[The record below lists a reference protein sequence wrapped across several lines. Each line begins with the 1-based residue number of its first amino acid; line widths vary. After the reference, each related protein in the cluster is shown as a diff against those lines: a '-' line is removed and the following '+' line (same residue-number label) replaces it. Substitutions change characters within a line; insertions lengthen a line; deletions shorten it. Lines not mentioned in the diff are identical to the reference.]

1 MRKKFRLRVAR
12 TVQSFLTEPFK
23 LFMQA
28 SASGGNL
35 LILALLVGMLWANSS
50 FSQQYH
56 AIWDNTV
63 FGVYLNSFVL
73 AKNLHHWLNDGLMA
87 IFFFLIGLEIKR
99 EMLVGEL
106 SVFRKALFPVAAAI
120 GGMLMPAVFFILLQ
134 GGNPETIR
142 GWAIPT
148 ATDIAFALGVLSLL
162 GSRVPLSMKVF
173 LTALAIVDDIG
184 AILLIGLFYSA
195 PPVWGW
201 LLAGLLILSV
211 MLLLNRAGVRNLFVY
226 ILLSVLLWGAILF
239 SGVHATLAGVI
250 AAFAI
255 PVKSSL
261 SRKRAAAKG
270 GHLTKQLQDL
280 SASEKRV
287 LADPAY
293 NQVLSQLAR
302 LYSEAGTPLQRLEHA
317 LHPVTAFLILP
328 LFALA
333 NGGVTIRPELLIDV
347 VEPVSL
353 GIIVGL
359 TLGKPIGIVG
369 MCWLLEKLKVA
380 ERPAGLSWRE
390 MWAGGFFAGIGF
402 TMSIFIANLAFTD
415 VLLLESAKLAI
426 LLGSVLSTIIGILL
440 LFTGKPDPVLSL
452 KQ

>member
-1 MRKKFRLRVAR
+1 MRKKFRLHVAR
-12 TVQSFLTEPFK
+12 TVQTFLTEPFK

-35 LILALLVGMLWANSS
+35 LILALIIGMLWANSN

-56 AIWDNTV
+56 AVWDNTV
-63 FGVYLNSFVL
+63 FGVYLNGLVL
-73 AKNLHHWLNDGLMA
+73 EKNLHHWLNDGLMA

-106 SVFRKALFPVAAAI
+106 SVFRKALSPVAAAI
-120 GGMLMPAVFFILLQ
+120 GGMLMPAVFFIFLQ
-134 GGNPETIR
+134 NGNPETIR

-162 GSRVPLSMKVF
+162 GSRVPLSMKIF

-201 LLAGLLILSV
+201 LFVGLLILSV

-261 SRKRAAAKG
+261 SRKRAAVKG
-270 GHLTKQLQDL
+270 DHLTRQLQEL
-280 SASEKRV
+280 SVSEQRV

-293 NQVLSQLAR
+293 NRVLLQLSR

-333 NGGVTIRPELLIDV
+333 NGGVTIRPELLVDI

-359 TLGKPIGIVG
+359 TFGKPVGIVS
-369 MCWLLEKLKVA
+369 MCWLLEKLRIV

-402 TMSIFIANLAFTD
+402 TMSIFIANLAFAD
-415 VLLLESAKLAI
+415 ALLLESAKLAI
-426 LLGSVLSTIIGILL
+426 LIGSLLSTIIGIGL
-440 LFTGKPDPVLSL
+440 LFTNKNEKDISS
-452 KQ
+452 K